1 MTKKTIRGT
10 KAQHELS
17 VDQILLQKRTPIRSF
32 FNFLFQP
39 FTFSA
44 LSFLGGA
51 LCYSGWQGVD
61 DLAFLAFAGLSTVAH
76 RHTYKKVHVPM
87 RPPIDAS
94 DKDRRLVKAKE
105 DDEPGWFFLGN
116 DMFTGAEIWASVSD
130 VKTHIC
136 AFGTTGAGKTEM
148 LVSFVCNALIW
159 GSGFIYT
166 DGKGDVDLWARISA
180 ICRIFGR
187 DDDLYALNFL
197 VNTAD
202 PSLRRSESNTM
213 NPLYSSTHNQIS
225 QLLVSLVTTGS
236 GEGGG
241 SNKIFEDRAVTLLYA
256 LIPILVFERDYKEKP
271 LSFGVISAAT
281 DLTAIMDIYFRIK
294 HDQSYPKKLLISL
307 EDWVKKLPALDVAK
321 IDTLEESW
329 LKKEPFKFENKTLEQ
344 HSYVT
349 IYYSKSLASFT
360 NLYGF
365 IFDHTY
371 ADIDLFD
378 VVLNRRILTV
388 FLPSLANSSEETA
401 NLGKILVANLKNM
414 LGQSLGSKLEGHH
427 NEIIENRPTKSKSPM
442 IVVFDEVG
450 YYTTEGMD
458 IMAAQAR
465 SLNMVIIFAAQDKQ
479 AMQRIKAFATV
490 TETMI
495 ANTKIK
501 IIGALEDP
509 GDTWKLVK
517 DLTGQTYIRRS
528 SATDYQDD
536 RSSKHFEKAERVD
549 LMDLKNADA
558 GEVHIMYK
566 DKIIR
571 GNAFYANPKL
581 LKRYY
586 RLSMIGI
593 APYRLHEIER
603 ALPAPLPASA
613 IKRILGKG
621 WPNLQDIQ
629 TDDLSGLVNA
639 RLLGAPRNAFEQSL
653 IDIKL
658 MNFCVVQPEFI
669 NVEAEDNFADIPD
682 PRAEIVDDTSKPITI
697 SAQIAQPAKTGDGGS
712 EAEAS
717 QLDDITA
724 QASGTAAYVAPDY
737 VPEETEDEDFILDQE
752 DVVDLDSMDG
762 MFGKSQGGF
771 TPNGNTVPGTEAP
784 ASGEE
789 DKVPLPNNVYP
800 DQIDN
805 TYLAKGWLS
814 QLKPKAAGSGNI
826 PTTKGAV
833 AQGQEENSQQS
844 VLNKTQ
850 ARYPDP
856 QTRAEVRSK
865 EFEKD
870 VLNAVYEIIEKTKAI
885 QRD

>member
-1 MTKKTIRGT
+1 MTDKNLRGT
-10 KAQHELS
+10 RHEQELS
-17 VDQILLQKRTPIRSF
+17 VGEILLNKRTPIRSF
-32 FNFLFQP
+32 FNFLLQP

-44 LSFLGGA
+44 LSFVGGA
-51 LCYSGWQGVD
+51 LCFSSWQGVD
-61 DLAFLAFAGLSTVAH
+61 DIAFLAFAGLSTIAQ
-76 RHTYKKVHVPM
+76 RHTYKKIEVPM

-94 DKDRRLVKAKE
+94 EKDHRLVQVK
-105 DDEPGWFFLGN
+105 DDDRGWFYVGN
-116 DMFTGAEIWASVSD
+116 DIFTGAEIWASVSD

-148 LVSFVCNALIW
+148 LVSFVCNSLIW
-159 GSGFIYT
+159 GAGFIYT

-187 DDDLYALNFL
+187 DDDLYGLNFL

-225 QLLVSLVTTGS
+225 QLLVSLVTSGS

-241 SNKIFEDRAVTLLYA
+241 NKIFEDRAVTLLYA
-256 LIPILVFERDYKEKP
+256 LIPILVYERDYKEKP

-281 DLTAIMDIYFRIK
+281 DLSAIMEIYFRIK
-294 HDQSYPKKLLISL
+294 NDESYPRKFLVSL
-307 EDWVKKLPALDVAK
+307 SDWVKKLPSLDAAK

-329 LKKEPFKFENKTLEQ
+329 LKKEPFKFEAKTTEQ
-344 HSYVT
+344 HSYVSM
-349 IYYSKSLASFT
+349 YFSKALSSFT

-388 FLPSLANSSEETA
+388 FLPSLANSSQETA

-414 LGQSLGSKLEGHH
+414 LGQSLGSKLEGDHK
-427 NEIIENRPTKSKSPM
+427 EIIENRPTKSKSPM

-465 SLNMVIIFAAQDKQ
+465 SLNIVIVFAGQDKQ
-479 AMQRIKAFATV
+479 AMQRNKEFASV

-501 IIGALEDP
+501 IFGALEDP

-517 DLTGQTYIRRS
+517 DLTGQAYIRRS
-528 SATDYQDD
+528 SATDYEDD
-536 RSSKHFEKAERVD
+536 KSSKHFEKADRVD
-549 LMDLKNADA
+549 LMDLKKSEA
-558 GEVHIMYK
+558 GEVHIVYR
-566 DKIIR
+566 DKILR
-571 GNAFYANPKL
+571 ANAFYANPKL

-593 APYRLHEIER
+593 APYRPHEVEK
-603 ALPAPLPASA
+603 ALPAALPQSA
-613 IKRILGKG
+613 IKRIMGKG
-621 WPNLQDIQ
+621 WPNVEGIEMDNLA
-629 TDDLSGLVNA
+629 GLA
-639 RLLGAPRNAFEQSL
+639 RTRLIGAKRNAFEQSL

-658 MNFCVVQPEFI
+658 MNFCVVQPDFI
-669 NVEAEDNFADIPD
+669 NAEAEDNYGDIPD
-682 PRAEIVDDTSKPITI
+682 PRAEIVDDTTRPVTI
-697 SAQIAQPAKTGDGGS
+697 SATPQPASGPTTSPDDGATTS
-712 EAEAS
+712 
-717 QLDDITA
+717 LDDITA
-724 QASGTAAYVAPDY
+724 QAAGTDAYVAPDAA
-737 VPEETEDEDFILDQE
+737 PDDADDDDSIIDH
-752 DVVDLDSMDG
+752 DGVVDLDSMDG
-762 MFGKSQGGF
+762 MFGKSQSQADLPDKESKKEASSTSG
-771 TPNGNTVPGTEAP
+771 PDNTVP
-784 ASGEE
+784 
-789 DKVPLPNNVYP
+789 LPDNVFP
-800 DQIDN
+800 DQIDGS
-805 TYLAKGWLS
+805 YLAKGWLN
-814 QLKPKAAGSGNI
+814 QLKPKSTGGVSQPNS
-826 PTTKGAV
+826 PTTGTPTPASTPARP
-833 AQGQEENSQQS
+833 AQ
-844 VLNKTQ
+844 T
-850 ARYPDP
+850 RYPDP

-870 VLNAVYEIIEKTKAI
+870 VLNAVYDIIEKTKALKK
-885 QRD
+885 